1 MKRASVYGR
10 VREGRRRGKNKR
22 KRLKAYLKTGGEGTI
37 DHSTQNHNMAYTVVN
52 ICER

>member
-10 VREGRRRGKNKR
+10 VREGRRRGR